1 MAKKRIV
8 VMFNVKPG
16 ADPGTSAN
24 LKKWILEEFIPAE
37 KEAPGLLSIEAS
49 ERFSAPIP
57 HQPNNSASVFAFV
70 ELWKDAESNHDWW
83 AGNIFSPKSDRMK
96 EAMKKFKAF
105 MESPEGHY
113 VEFLDCH
120 SSVIE
125 SLDIKC
131 FTSDSKY
138 Y

>member
-16 ADPGTSAN
+16 ADPGTLAN
-24 LKKWILEEFIPAE
+24 LKKLILEELIPAE
-37 KEAPGLLSIEAS
+37 KEAPGLLSIEAVERYS
-49 ERFSAPIP
+49 EPIP
-57 HQPNNSASVFAFV
+57 HEPNNSASDFAFV

-96 EAMKKFKAF
+96 EVMKKFKAF
-105 MESPEGHY
+105 MESPEGQY

-120 SSVIE
+120 YSVIE
-125 SLDIKC
+125 
-131 FTSDSKY
+131 
-138 Y
+138 